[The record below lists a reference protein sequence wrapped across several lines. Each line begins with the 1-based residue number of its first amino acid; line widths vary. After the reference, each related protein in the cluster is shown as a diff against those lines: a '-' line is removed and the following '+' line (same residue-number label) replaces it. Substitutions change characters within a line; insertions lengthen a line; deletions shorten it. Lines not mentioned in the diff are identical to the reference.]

1 MNNVFLCANGLLD
14 IDPLIYF
21 IVSVVLIIVLFVL
34 FILQNSKLKKLE
46 NKYKKFMKGRDAR
59 SLEDEIYDIF
69 EEQRVIRNENEQ
81 NRVDIN
87 DINRRMTR
95 TFQKIGLERYDAFNI
110 GGGKLSFA
118 LCLLDE
124 MDNGFLMNSVH
135 STDGINYAYVKDI
148 RGGVSDSDLSSEERI
163 ALDMAL
169 EGVRK
174 KKVKKNEVKKNGR
187 DIKENREKNI
197 SGGDQDDRY

>member
-1 MNNVFLCANGLLD
+1 MNNVFLCATGLVS
-14 IDPLIYF
+14 IDPF
-21 IVSVVLIIVLFVL
+21 ILFIISLVLIIVLFVL
-34 FILQNSKLKKLE
+34 LMIQNSKFKKLE
-46 NKYKKFMKGRDAR
+46 AKYKKFMNGRDAR
-59 SLEDEIYDIF
+59 SLEDEIFDIF
-69 EEQRVIRNENEQ
+69 EEQRIIRDENEQ
-81 NRVDIN
+81 NKVDID

-148 RGGVSDSDLSSEERI
+148 RGGMSDSDLSGEEKI
-163 ALDMAL
+163 ALEMAL

-174 KKVKKNEVKKNGR
+174 KRVKKNNKEV
-187 DIKENREKNI
+187 REKNI
-197 SGGDQDDRY
+197 SGGDQNDRY

>member
-1 MNNVFLCANGLLD
+1 MNNFFLCATGLFS
-14 IDPLIYF
+14 IDPF
-21 IVSVVLIIVLFVL
+21 ILFIITLVFIIVLFVL
-34 FILQNSKLKKLE
+34 LIVQNSKFKKLE
-46 NKYKKFMKGRDAR
+46 MKYKKFMNGRDAR
-59 SLEDEIYDIF
+59 SLEDEIFDIF
-69 EEQRVIRNENEQ
+69 DEQRVIRDENEQ
-81 NRVDIN
+81 NRVDID

-148 RGGVSDSDLSSEERI
+148 RGGVSDSDLSGEERI

-174 KKVKKNEVKKNGR
+174 KKVKKNNK
-187 DIKENREKNI
+187 EKNI